1 MAVAL
6 LKCLTSLLSLIYGF
20 DSTQFVNRTA
30 VIDLRGGDS
39 DRTPQAAHSD
49 PTTARMAEAINAMA
63 LSYLET
69 DWSGGD
75 AKYTH
80 PTAQLEALLR
90 CYIFYGPIILNNIQA
105 LAIDGFLELLEQNG
119 KRTTKLPTL
128 DKKSVAI
135 YHRVMFDALVA
146 ATSRLDVAAS
156 DTQFVFNYLGQAVL
170 LFKLL
175 VCLTKSFHK
184 SMIIATVLKTGRKF
198 IEMILQVMPF
208 FETQF
213 QEHMDRVIKIITDVQ
228 VATRRIQVLCAHGKL
243 IKDQSTASQV
253 PKVKKLLEKLIYR
266 GEALASANGVLQFY
280 STGVLKNRRIDGTAI
295 TKEELEGS
303 SESDSESEHGEEAA
317 DYQEG
322 DTETEEE
329 EQEQVKGEAGA
340 ENEGDEGEDAPV
352 TDERPRKRR

>member
-6 LKCLTSLLSLIYGF
+6 LKCLTSLLSLVYGF
-20 DSTQFVNRTA
+20 DSVQFINRTA

-39 DRTPQAAHSD
+39 ERTPQASHSD
-49 PTTARMAEAINAMA
+49 PTTTRMAEAINTMA

-75 AKYTH
+75 VKYVH
-80 PTAQLEALLR
+80 PTAQLEVILR
-90 CYIFYGPIILNNIQA
+90 YYIYYGPIVLDNIQA
-105 LAIDGFLELLEQNG
+105 LAVDGFVGLLEQNG
-119 KRTTKLPTL
+119 KRTNKLPTL

-135 YHRVMFDALVA
+135 YHRVMFDALVT
-146 ATSRLDVAAS
+146 ATSRLDLAAN
-156 DTQFVFNYLGQAVL
+156 DTKFVFNYLGQAVL

-184 SMIIATVLKTGRKF
+184 SMIVATVLKTGRKF
-198 IEMILQVMPF
+198 IETILQVMPF
-208 FETQF
+208 FEAQF
-213 QEHMDRVIKIITDVQ
+213 QKHMDRVIKIITDVQ

-303 SESDSESEHGEEAA
+303 SESGSESEREEEAEV
-317 DYQEG
+317 DQEE

-329 EQEQVKGEAGA
+329 ERVKEEVGAEGEA
-340 ENEGDEGEDAPV
+340 DQSEDAP
-352 TDERPRKRR
+352 TADERPRKRR